1 MKKVYQIVFLIVVV
15 TFCVLSCSKE
25 DENSSINQNG
35 GEVFRSQVV
44 IIDLPGVDLDQN
56 EYQALFGGQNI
67 TVSKSDEHKLFFLV
81 PYSTTVGMHDL
92 VISTL
97 NDATIHYDVKEI
109 VLSETVEVT
118 MQSFF
123 ANLQTFTQNLDTST
137 EATDAQNAVDSF
149 NSYYSNAT
157 LEDKTEIAILYKAN
171 KIMFDRVLQN
181 IDITSRAIDTNALCL
196 GKAVIGMGASIPL
209 LLAPTGATQIAGV
222 VLFGTSAYY
231 AKKCGKPLWNE
242 YVLASFINVNGILGT
257 NQRSTFVTFTNDV
270 NSTLSLNTVNRKLI
284 SSDASRTESTW
295 VYFFPYFNLL
305 NTNIAK
311 VNAAIQEVNNLPFV
325 NFPLIPQIQLP
336 ASSPEVNTVVNQT
349 VFSNIQFSVSH
360 PNLQLVSS
368 SLQSDGQL
376 NMKIKII
383 DTPTVLPVE
392 SFLNYTYSDDF
403 SEFSGKLPVKVYSQ
417 SCGDVMDIDGNVYPT
432 IIIGTQCWMQ
442 KNLNVSQYRNGDPIP
457 QVTSYSQWQSL
468 TTGAWCYAENNTANG
483 TVYGK
488 LYNWYAINDP
498 RGLAPQ
504 GYHLPSDEEW
514 TTLTTQLG
522 GESVAGGVMKAGS
535 YWTNPNNGATN
546 SSGFTGLPGGLRY
559 SDGSLSATGYTG
571 AWWTSSQQDISN
583 AWSREIG
590 NLYIFVQRIGRQKT
604 EGHSVRCIKD

>member
-1 MKKVYQIVFLIVVV
+1 MKKMYQILFLMIVA

-81 PYSTTVGMHDL
+81 PYSTTLGKHDL
-92 VISTL
+92 VISSL
-97 NDATIHYDVKEI
+97 NDATIHYDVQDTM
-109 VLSETVEVT
+109 LSETVEVT
-118 MQSFF
+118 MESFF
-123 ANLQTFTQNLDTST
+123 ANLQTFSQNLDSSP
-137 EATDAQNAVDSF
+137 EAVDAQNSIDSF
-149 NSYYSNAT
+149 NNYYSNAS

-171 KIMFDRVLQN
+171 KIMFDKVLQN
-181 IDITSRAIDTNALCL
+181 IDITSRAIDSNALCL

-242 YVLASFINVNGILGT
+242 FVLAEFININGILGT
-257 NQRSTFVTFTNDV
+257 NQRNTFVAFTNDV
-270 NSTLSLNTVNRKLI
+270 NSTLPLNTVNRKLI

-305 NTNIAK
+305 NANIAK
-311 VNAAIQEVNNLPFV
+311 VNTAIQEVNDLPFV

-349 VFSNIQFSVSH
+349 IFSNIQFSVNH

-368 SLQSDGQL
+368 SLESDGQL

-383 DTPTVLPVE
+383 GTPTSLPVE
-392 SFLNYTYSDDF
+392 SFLNYTYSDEF
-403 SEFSGKLPVKVYSQ
+403 SSFSGKLPIKIDVLPNFYVGMDYQGGKIVY
-417 SCGDVMDIDGNVYPT
+417 IFAE
-432 IIIGTQCWMQ
+432 
-442 KNLNVSQYRNGDPIP
+442 GDPHYVIGEVHGLIAAP
-457 QVTSYSQWQSL
+457 YDQSAGTIWGCSTFDIMSTTMGLPTFTMGDGLQNTIDILGECTSAANAAQICSSL
-468 TTGAWCYAENNTANG
+468 T
-483 TVYGK
+483 
-488 LYNWYAINDP
+488 
-498 RGLAPQ
+498 
-504 GYHLPSDEEW
+504 
-514 TTLTTQLG
+514 LG
-522 GESVAGGVMKAGS
+522 GYDDWYLPNKNELNEMAWNKNAIGGFANTY
-535 YWTNPNNGATN
+535 YWSSSWDNNDMAWEQDFGD
-546 SSGFTGLPGGLRY
+546 SSNHFQRRDLR
-559 SDGSLSATGYTG
+559 SSTSA
-571 AWWTSSQQDISN
+571 
-583 AWSREIG
+583 
-590 NLYIFVQRIGRQKT
+590 
-604 EGHSVRCIKD
+604 VRAVRLF